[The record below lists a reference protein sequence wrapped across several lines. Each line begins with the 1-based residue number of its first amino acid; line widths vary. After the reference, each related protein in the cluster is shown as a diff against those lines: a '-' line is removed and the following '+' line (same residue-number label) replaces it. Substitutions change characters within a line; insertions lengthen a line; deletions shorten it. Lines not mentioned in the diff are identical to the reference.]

1 MFPTIHIYIYTYL
14 STGRVAIADELALRI
29 EEHVAEQ
36 QEQNLMCLHDDA
48 MRFKGSTDVSTA
60 ASDATDMQ
68 SRLIVDDLMLATDG
82 SEGASRA
89 DGSEGADGGKGCKRQ
104 RMQAAE
110 DASGRGMQAA
120 HDASGRGMQA
130 ADDASGRIY
139 RPGLNVGSQ
148 ILGPKCG
155 GPNYGSKYGPNS
167 RPKSGPEILIS

>member
-1 MFPTIHIYIYTYL
+1 
-14 STGRVAIADELALRI
+14 VAIADEVALRM

-36 QEQNLMCLHDDA
+36 QEQHLMCLHDDA

-110 DASGRGMQAA
+110 DASGRGCKRQR
-120 HDASGRGMQA
+120 DASGT
-130 ADDASGRIY
+130 
-139 RPGLNVGSQ
+139 
-148 ILGPKCG
+148 
-155 GPNYGSKYGPNS
+155 
-167 RPKSGPEILIS
+167 

>member
-1 MFPTIHIYIYTYL
+1 M
-14 STGRVAIADELALRI
+14 AIADELALRI

-60 ASDATDMQ
+60 ASDAKDMQ

-110 DASGRGMQAA
+110 DASGRGIQAA
-120 HDASGRGMQA
+120 E
-130 ADDASGRIY
+130 DASGRIY